1 VQGCGDN
8 QRSAQAR
15 ARNSDWRE
23 VQRRGNRTSADHER
37 RRNSREAR
45 HVRQEEEKRRS
56 SRRKKEEQRG
66 CDIADYETR
75 RRAREARHAR
85 QEEECRRGFRREKEA
100 HGRSGK
106 HEGGSYR
113 SMAEFPPLPSARS
126 GNGRWGAAPAP
137 RARA

>member
-1 VQGCGDN
+1 MRGCGGD

-15 ARNSDWRE
+15 ARSPARRE
-23 VQRRGNRTSADHER
+23 VQGRGYRTSADFER
-37 RRNSREAR
+37 RRKAREAG
-45 HVRQEEEKRRS
+45 HARQEEEKWRS
-56 SRRKKEEQRG
+56 SRREKEEQG
-66 CDIADYETR
+66 GNDMANYEIR

-85 QEEECRRGFRREKEA
+85 QEEEGRRGFRREKEV

-113 SMAEFPPLPSARS
+113 SMAEFPPLPRS
-126 GNGRWGAAPAP
+126 GNGRRGAAPAP